1 MAQDPTKKE
10 PRYYHIVTDPNLEEE
25 IRRWAYALYE
35 QRGRKGGH
43 DLDDWLHTEGELSAK
58 GMKTAA

>member
-35 QRGRKGGH
+35 QRGGKMAMTSMTGS
-43 DLDDWLHTEGELSAK
+43 TPKAS
-58 GMKTAA
+58 